1 MSLFIFILLLV
12 IGLFLYNFVPYVP
25 MPEVPTET
33 ETAEVITYVLSN
45 SRLLSTAFGYEF
57 GNDAFASLPSGSD
70 SEAKETILG
79 TDAIYPL
86 TIYDC
91 GKTAQ
96 GFCIDFSGDYGYL
109 LVTPDFQVLA
119 AVTEG
124 NYDRLSAYDTLCY
137 TPYDG
142 LIYSTGTQTAVLEK
156 DACLHTATM
165 NKNTYEGQLLSGEGG
180 ITQPE
185 YYVTDRYGSGY
196 TLYQSSEL
204 PFYNCYDQYDLSIY
218 YANSGHTS
226 EGNCTLTA
234 IFSALSY
241 LQQMGKAPSLP
252 ASVTTVSVD
261 ATTDVFFQKYKQDPT
276 FVIQTPKTLPILY
289 EDLRQLAIDKYR
301 YQVGSVSPLTIE
313 TITKTI
319 LTKYG
324 CELPVVNH
332 YLWSYEFEAL
342 QQINAGLPVLM
353 NTANSATYGSHSMVI
368 TGYRCYRKTSQFD
381 RLTYHDT
388 ICLLQVNDS
397 WDTQP
402 RYYDTTMHELLAT
415 LVTFQ

>member
-1 MSLFIFILLLV
+1 MSLFVFLILLLA
-12 IGLFLYNFVPYVP
+12 GLLLYNFVPYVP
-25 MPEVPTET
+25 LPQPPTET
-33 ETAEVITYVLSN
+33 ATEEVITYVLSN
-45 SRLLSTAFGYEF
+45 SELLATAWGYQFGS
-57 GNDAFASLPSGSD
+57 DAFVAGDDTTL
-70 SEAKETILG
+70 A

-91 GKTAQ
+91 GKISS
-96 GFCIDFSGDYGYL
+96 GFCIDFSGDYGYM
-109 LVTPDFQVLA
+109 LVTPDFQVLST
-119 AVTEG
+119 VTTG
-124 NYDRLSAYDTLCY
+124 NYDRLSAYETLY
-137 TPYDG
+137 FSPYDG

-156 DACLHTATM
+156 SASIHASLSNKTM
-165 NKNTYEGQLLSGEGG
+165 YTGQILSGEGG

-185 YYVTDRYGSGY
+185 LYVNDRYGSGY

-218 YANSGHTS
+218 YANSGMTS

-241 LQQMGKAPSLP
+241 LQQAGKAPSLP
-252 ASVTTVSVD
+252 ASVTTISVD
-261 ATTDVFFQKYKQDPT
+261 ATADVFFYKYNQDPT
-276 FVIQTPKTLPILY
+276 YMIQTPKTLPQLY
-289 EDLRQLAIDKYR
+289 EDLRQLAIQKYR

-313 TITKTI
+313 TIAKTI

-332 YLWSYEFEAL
+332 YLWSYEMEAL

-368 TGYRCYRKTSQFD
+368 TGYRCYRKTTQFD

-388 ICLLQVNDS
+388 LCLLQINDS

-402 RYYDTTMHELLAT
+402 RYYDTSVLELLAT